1 MSDVRKLVKDMN
13 RGVGLRKNLPVYGML
28 LADTYLDYASVE
40 LTFSAYM
47 LAEMVVDDGV
57 VSETEQEIYDQVM
70 GLLRTLMEKT
80 EDEDRRTVIS
90 VIQKLRLQITKIMEG
105 FTSYTDQLIGY
116 DYVIQRKRMHYKP
129 DEEALRKVNSI
140 REDEFVRELMT
151 YLVGDSDQSIVR
163 DRLQML
169 MGQVPVHMT
178 RQKLLEKVKEAL
190 SLYAGSDRASLDAF
204 LYRLRSSA
212 MLHKAKAGV
221 PSGEKIERLIEEF
234 SNLDF
239 AHMTAE
245 TYETTVERLE
255 EVTEE
260 ITVLTDYYYSLQ
272 KVVNGIYALALV
284 SGHKEEDSQVSSDC
298 REILLH
304 VANGGLDDAGL
315 VKLEG
320 KIETCV
326 EKAGSLEAVLSE
338 VLHANEELLLELGL
352 LDAFQDYEKVS
363 TLLSDSLFVDFE
375 QIPECEEVDA
385 AMLKRVYADFS
396 RELTDGLQ
404 AMQRPVKKAAMAA
417 VLENLPVDFENTD
430 QIEAYIRT
438 NLFGCQDASERAVVL
453 LELQEIMTDAAEW
466 RKK

>member
-1 MSDVRKLVKDMN
+1 MSDVRKLIKDLN
-13 RGVGLRKNLPVYGML
+13 RGVALRKNLQVYGNL
-28 LADTYLDYASVE
+28 LADTYLDYTSVE

-57 VSETEQEIYDQVM
+57 VSAAEQEIYNQVM
-70 GLLRTLMEKT
+70 GLLRMLMEKT
-80 EDEDRRTVIS
+80 GDEDRMSVIS
-90 VIQKLRLQITKIMEG
+90 AVQRVRGQITKIMEG

-129 DEEALRKVNSI
+129 DEEALSKVNSI
-140 REDEFVRELMT
+140 REDEFVQELMT
-151 YLVGDSDQSIVR
+151 YLVGDSDQSVVR

-178 RQKLLEKVKEAL
+178 RQKLLEKVKETL
-190 SLYAGSDRASLDAF
+190 SLYAGSDMASLDAF

-234 SNLDF
+234 SELDF
-239 AHMTAE
+239 SHITEE
-245 TYETTVERLE
+245 TYEAAAERLE
-255 EVTEE
+255 EVTKE

-284 SGHKEEDSQVSSDC
+284 SEQKIEDSQVSSDC
-298 REILLH
+298 KEILLH
-304 VANGGLDDAGL
+304 VANGGLDDSSL

-326 EKAGSLEAVLSE
+326 EKAASLEAILSE
-338 VLHANEELLLELGL
+338 VLHDHEDLLGELGL
-352 LDAFQDYEKVS
+352 LDAFRDYEKIS
-363 TLLSDSLFVDFE
+363 TLLSDSLFVDFTKT
-375 QIPECEEVDA
+375 QKYEEVDA
-385 AMLKRVYADFS
+385 EMLKRVYADFS
-396 RELTDGLQ
+396 RELTDGLA
-404 AMQRPVKKAAMAA
+404 AMQRPLKKAAMAA
-417 VLENLPVDFENTD
+417 VLENLPVDFENME
-430 QIEAYIRT
+430 QIETYIRT
-438 NLFGCQDASERAVVL
+438 NLFGCQDDSERAVVL
-453 LELQEIMTDAAEW
+453 LELQEMMAEAAEW